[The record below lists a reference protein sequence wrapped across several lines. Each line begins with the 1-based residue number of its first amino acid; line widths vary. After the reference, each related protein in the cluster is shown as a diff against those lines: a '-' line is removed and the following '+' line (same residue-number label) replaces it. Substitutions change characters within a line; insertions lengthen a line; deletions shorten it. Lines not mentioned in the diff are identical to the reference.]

1 MIGALRLSE
10 TNTNKFR
17 ETRMRESQHRS
28 NFVWGQKAKGNKAH
42 LSLGSQGQRKQNPI
56 AMLATQG

>member
-28 NFVWGQKAKGNKAH
+28 NFVWGQKAKGNEAH
-42 LSLGSQGQRKQNPI
+42 LSLGSQGQGKQI
-56 AMLATQG
+56 L